1 MIALN
6 FITLYVTLGAIFAPG
21 FVFLWIKRLDP
32 VAARARIAVR
42 CLWLPGCVLT
52 WPFLLY
58 FLLRRSTP

>member
-6 FITLYVTLGAIFAPG
+6 LITLYLLLGAIFAPG
-21 FVFLWIKRLDP
+21 FVFFWIKRLDP
-32 VAARARIAVR
+32 VAAHASMIVR

-58 FLLRRSTP
+58 FLLRRASP